1 MENHRNNESDLHEK
15 NNKMNRKHLTFSAIL
30 LVVLLLSFGGC
41 QKETIT
47 DPHDPLIEKMKLVT
61 DSIIQNT
68 QVPGIVALVA
78 DYKRGID
85 WIYAVGLS
93 DIQNQLPMNEHL
105 TFRIG
110 SNTKTMV
117 GTVLLQLVDEG
128 LLSLNDKLA
137 KFFPDY
143 PKSDIITIAML
154 ANMSSGIFN
163 YSDDEEWLYE
173 LFTNPTRVYAPHELV
188 DIGFSHDFYFDP
200 GDDFHYSN
208 TNIILLGMIIE
219 QITGNSL
226 EAEVENRIARPLN
239 LVNTALI
246 TSGTTLPGNHS
257 RGYFFYDDDEY
268 EDATEKYDISW
279 AWAAGSAYSTPRE
292 LQNYLEHL
300 VKGGLISDSLQQKR
314 LNDMINVNERVDYGL
329 AIYKTDSFYGHNGAL
344 PGFATSMYHSI
355 EKDCTIIIYFNGLL
369 DLHPDYLFK
378 RFTEILFD

>member
-1 MENHRNNESDLHEK
+1 MK
-15 NNKMNRKHLTFSAIL
+15 FSLIF
-30 LVVLLLSFGGC
+30 LVVLLFWGGC
-41 QKETIT
+41 QKETTI
-47 DPHDPLIEKMKLVT
+47 DPNEPLIEKMRYIT

-78 DYKRGID
+78 DHKRGID
-85 WIYAVGLS
+85 WIYAAGLS
-93 DIQNQLPMNEHL
+93 DIENQQPMNEHL

-110 SNTKTMV
+110 STTKTMV

-143 PKSDIITIAML
+143 PKSDSITITML

-163 YSDDEEWLYE
+163 YSDDEDWLYE
-173 LFTNPTRVYAPHELV
+173 LFTNPTRVYEPHELV
-188 DIGFSHDFYFDP
+188 AIGFSHDFYFDP
-200 GDDFHYSN
+200 GDDYHYSN
-208 TNIILLGMIIE
+208 TNTILLGMIIE

-226 EAEVENRIARPLN
+226 EKEVENRIARRLN
-239 LVNTALI
+239 LANTALI
-246 TSGTTLPGNHS
+246 TAGTALPGNHS

-268 EDATEKYDISW
+268 EDSTEKYDVSW

-292 LQNYLEHL
+292 LQKYLEHL

-314 LNDMINVNERVDYGL
+314 LSEFIHVHERLDYGL
-329 AIYKTDSFYGHNGAL
+329 AIYKTGSFYGHNGAL

-355 EKDCTIIIYFNGLL
+355 ENDCTIIVYFNGLL
-369 DLHPDYLFK
+369 DLHSDYLFK